1 MKLYLL
7 YRTELDWFDVLSSA
21 VSCKALNDL
30 ALWLYI
36 YLEEGWGCEVVMMG
50 IIAALSNLPG
60 SPSNISFAFTAAN
73 YYTGGVCCPRMLVDS
88 M

>member
-1 MKLYLL
+1 MELYLL

-36 YLEEGWGCEVVMMG
+36 YREEGWGSGVVMMR

-60 SPSNISFAFTAAN
+60 SPSNISFAFTAAD
-73 YYTGGVCCPRMLVDS
+73 YYTGGVCCPLKLVGS